1 MNIYE
6 KLLAIQSE
14 LKAPKNQYN
23 SYGKYKYRNCEDI
36 LEAVKPLCT
45 KYKAVLTLNDDVD
58 FMEGR
63 HYVVAIATLYNV
75 EAPEE
80 VVSTHAFAKE
90 EDTKKGMDAAQI
102 TGATSSYARKYALNA
117 LFCIDD
123 TKDADATSDNDQKE
137 EPKEEDKPKASNKN
151 ADSKKFIMCGDCG
164 KPIVDI
170 VVGGKEWG
178 RKVIAEN
185 TMKTYGKS
193 LCWECACKAKESK
206 QRTEQERLVNE
217 ATDPNG

>member
-23 SYGKYKYRNCEDI
+23 SFGKYKYRNCEDI

-58 FMEGR
+58 YMEGR

-80 VVSTHAFAKE
+80 VVSTHAFARE
-90 EDTKKGMDAAQI
+90 EDTKKGMDASQI

-123 TKDADATSDNDQKE
+123 TKDADATSDCDQKE
-137 EPKEEDKPKASNKN
+137 DSKQNEQVEPKQNEQVEHCECCGIPIVVTTYQGKKYSPKTIIKHSKERFGKVMCMECMAKN
-151 ADSKKFIMCGDCG
+151 A
-164 KPIVDI
+164 
-170 VVGGKEWG
+170 
-178 RKVIAEN
+178 
-185 TMKTYGKS
+185 T
-193 LCWECACKAKESK
+193 
-206 QRTEQERLVNE
+206 
-217 ATDPNG
+217 